1 MPADLELFD
10 STAFHQNLSG
20 HAQPRTLFRQALEHA
35 RLVLDQRFLDGHDIN
50 QLVEARTSLIDQLL
64 IQAWMYYG
72 LENHSTGIALVA
84 VGGYGRSELHPHSDI
99 DLLILLQ
106 HEPNPALSEAISQ
119 FLTFLWD
126 LGLEIGHSVRTL
138 EQCTEEAAKDLS
150 VITNL
155 LESRL
160 ILGNRP
166 LFQQLCEAIGPLHM
180 WSSREFF
187 LGKCEE
193 QKNRHERFN
202 DTEYNLEPDVKSSP
216 GGLRDL
222 QTIMWIARRRFGMQ
236 TLASLEAPGFLAG
249 GEYQLLA
256 RSRAFLWRVRYALH
270 MLAGRSEDRLLLEY
284 QAKVAAL
291 FGFDSDDVKSNI
303 EGFMQQYY
311 RTVMGI
317 AELSDLIRQVFEE
330 QIVRTPGLQPPRI
343 INERF
348 RARDGYLE
356 HIHPFVFSETPSAI
370 LEVFVLMAQHPE
382 LKGVRSE
389 TIRLLRDHRHLIDDD
404 FRQNPRNTALFVEL
418 FSCAE
423 GVHMNLRRMNRYGI
437 LGRYLPEFGRVVG
450 QMQHDL
456 FHIYTVDAHSLNL
469 VKHLR
474 KLRHPDFAEKFAL
487 AGAIIARLPRPEVL
501 YMAGLYHDIAK
512 GRGGDHSELGAV
524 DAHEFAIRHQLSSED
539 RRLMVWLV
547 RNHLIMSMTAQRKD
561 LSDPEEIH
569 NFATLVGDQIRLDY
583 LYVLT
588 VADINATNPKLWNS
602 WRAQLLRQLYSE
614 TRRAL
619 RRGLANPLEREELIE
634 TRQST
639 ALSLLCSDGACNSAV
654 RTLWANLGDDYF
666 LRHSAGDIVWHTA
679 AMLEHGD
686 SKEPLVLV
694 RESNQRGFAGGTQI
708 FTYAPNRQD
717 FFAATTATLAQ
728 LNLSVHEARIT
739 TSSSQFT
746 IDSYIVLEADGG
758 RIGEDP
764 DRIHTIQQRLS
775 EALRHPEQ
783 YPDIIQRHVPRQLKH
798 FTFAPVVNIH
808 NDAQRPFTVVEVM
821 APDRPGLLARIGKVF
836 MDFGLSL
843 VNAKIITQGERIEDV
858 FFITDSHGQP
868 LSDPQLCQQLQEAL
882 TSQLSPG
889 LN

>member
-10 STAFHQNLSG
+10 SAAFHQNLSG
-20 HAQPRTLFRQALEHA
+20 HAQPRILFRQALEHA
-35 RLVLDQRFLDGHDIN
+35 RLVLDQRFLDGHDIS
-50 QLVEARTSLIDQLL
+50 QLVEARTCLIDQLL

-106 HEPNPALSEAISQ
+106 HEPNPALSEVIGQ

-138 EQCTEEAAKDLS
+138 EQCKEEAAKDLS

-291 FGFDSDDVKSNI
+291 FGFESDDVKSNI

-330 QIVRTPGLQPPRI
+330 QIVRDPGLQPPQL

-418 FSCAE
+418 FSCTE

-456 FHIYTVDAHSLNL
+456 FHIYTVDAHTLNL

-512 GRGGDHSELGAV
+512 GRGGDHSELGAE
-524 DAHEFAIRHQLSSED
+524 DAHAFAIRHQLSSED

-547 RNHLIMSMTAQRKD
+547 RNHLIMSTTAQRKD

-569 NFATLVGDQIRLDY
+569 NFATLVGDQMRLDY

-639 ALSLLCSDGACNSAV
+639 ALSLLCSDGACDSAV
-654 RTLWANLGDDYF
+654 HALWANLGDDYF

-679 AMLEHGD
+679 AMLKHGN
-686 SKEPLVLV
+686 SEEPLVLV

-764 DRIHTIQQRLS
+764 DRICTIQQRLS
-775 EALRHPEQ
+775 EALRQPEH
-783 YPDIIQRHVPRQLKH
+783 YPEIIQRHVPRQLKH

-858 FFITDSHGQP
+858 FFITDSNGQP
-868 LSDPQLCQQLQEAL
+868 LSDPQLYQQLQETL

-889 LN
+889 LS

>member
-50 QLVEARTSLIDQLL
+50 QLVEARTGLIDQLL

-330 QIVRTPGLQPPRI
+330 QIVRDPGLQPPRI

-356 HIHPFVFSETPSAI
+356 HIRPFVFSETPSAI

-889 LN
+889 LS

>member
-10 STAFHQNLSG
+10 SAAFHQNLSG
-20 HAQPRTLFRQALEHA
+20 HAQPRILFRQALEHA
-35 RLVLDQRFLDGHDIN
+35 RLVLDQRFLDGHDIS
-50 QLVEARTSLIDQLL
+50 QLVEARTCLIDQLL

-106 HEPNPALSEAISQ
+106 HEPNPALSEVIGQ

-138 EQCTEEAAKDLS
+138 EQCKEEAAKDLS

-291 FGFDSDDVKSNI
+291 FGFEGDDVKSNI

-330 QIVRTPGLQPPRI
+330 QIVRDPCLQPPQI

-456 FHIYTVDAHSLNL
+456 FHIYTVDAHTLNL

-512 GRGGDHSELGAV
+512 GRGGDHSELGAE
-524 DAHEFAIRHQLSSED
+524 DAHAFAIRHQLSSED

-547 RNHLIMSMTAQRKD
+547 RNHLIMSTTAQRKD

-569 NFATLVGDQIRLDY
+569 NFATLVGDQMRLDY

-639 ALSLLCSDGACNSAV
+639 ALSLLCSDGACDSAV
-654 RTLWANLGDDYF
+654 HALWANLGDDYF

-679 AMLEHGD
+679 AMLKHGD
-686 SKEPLVLV
+686 SEEPLVLV

-764 DRIHTIQQRLS
+764 DRICTIQQRLS
-775 EALRHPEQ
+775 EALRQPEH
-783 YPDIIQRHVPRQLKH
+783 YPEIIQRHVPRQLKH

-858 FFITDSHGQP
+858 FFITDSNGQP
-868 LSDPQLCQQLQEAL
+868 LSDPQLCQQLQETL

-889 LN
+889 LS

>member
-10 STAFHQNLSG
+10 SAAFHQNLSG
-20 HAQPRTLFRQALEHA
+20 HAQPRILFRQALEHA

-50 QLVEARTSLIDQLL
+50 QLVEARTCLIDQLL

-106 HEPNPALSEAISQ
+106 HEPNPALSEVIGQ

-138 EQCTEEAAKDLS
+138 EQCKEEAAKDLS

-291 FGFDSDDVKSNI
+291 FGFESDDVKSNI

-330 QIVRTPGLQPPRI
+330 QIVRDPGLQPPQL

-418 FSCAE
+418 FSCTE

-456 FHIYTVDAHSLNL
+456 FHIYTVDAHTLNL

-512 GRGGDHSELGAV
+512 GRGGDHSELGAE
-524 DAHEFAIRHQLSSED
+524 DAHAFAIRHQLSSED

-547 RNHLIMSMTAQRKD
+547 RNHLIMSTTAQRKD

-569 NFATLVGDQIRLDY
+569 NFATLVGDQMRLDY

-679 AMLEHGD
+679 AMLKHGD
-686 SKEPLVLV
+686 SEEPLVLV

-858 FFITDSHGQP
+858 FFITDSNGQP
-868 LSDPQLCQQLQEAL
+868 LSDPQLCQQLQETL

-889 LN
+889 LS